1 MSSMSQMAPLVIVGP
16 TASGKSELGLK
27 MAESAPP
34 AEIISADAMAI
45 YEEMNIGT
53 AKVSLSERRKIPHHL
68 VDVAS
73 VTENYTVS
81 QFQAEAFSV
90 IRRLQQNSINQ
101 IIVGGTGLYV
111 RSVVDEFTMPPNFP
125 DIRQELELE
134 PDADVL
140 WQRLNELDASA
151 ASKMEPTNK
160 RRIVRALEV
169 CIGSGQKFSSFG
181 PGVNHYEKTSH
192 VQIGLEIDRTVLDE
206 RIEKRFDFQVENGF
220 VDEVQNLMKLEL
232 ASTAMQALGYKEIMK
247 HLKGEYSLEDA
258 INESKL
264 RTKRFARRQQRWF
277 RRDPRITWFQAMDP
291 DLSEKVWI
299 HWQDNS
305 K

>member
-1 MSSMSQMAPLVIVGP
+1 MSQMAPLVIVGP